1 LPESISA
8 KINVGQ
14 TYGVI
19 SKRTALSLSKGSYCY
34 QTVCHCEADDCLF
47 LPKRNSGVKIQRIF
61 VRASAQKKTGLMQ
74 PLKAL
79 IVEDNAFMATVLHD
93 LLKQYAAD
101 IAVLDVANTGDKALR
116 LIASKKPNVVFLDI
130 ELPDMTGFELLQQL
144 DDIPFQTIFTTAH
157 SHYAIRAFRFNALD
171 YLVKPVKES
180 ELDEAIKRLLK
191 TASNGMEV
199 KHALSNLE
207 AQSVENQKLVLST
220 QNRTLRLPLKQIT
233 HIEGERN
240 YSYIY
245 LSNGSREL
253 SSKNLAYFED
263 ILMDKNFFRNHRSF
277 LVNRYHIEALKNDH
291 FVLKNGIDIPISRR
305 NKTAANEWFF
315 NAK

>member
-1 LPESISA
+1 MKPI
-8 KINVGQ
+8 
-14 TYGVI
+14 
-19 SKRTALSLSKGSYCY
+19 
-34 QTVCHCEADDCLF
+34 
-47 LPKRNSGVKIQRIF
+47 
-61 VRASAQKKTGLMQ
+61 
-74 PLKAL
+74 KAL

-93 LLKQYAAD
+93 LLKEHATD
-101 IAVLDVANTGDKALR
+101 IAVLDIANTGKKALQ
-116 LIASKKPNVVFLDI
+116 LIASEKPNVVFLDI

-144 DDIPFQTIFTTAH
+144 DDISFQTIFTTSH

-171 YLVKPVKES
+171 YLIKPIKET

-191 TASNGMEV
+191 SADNNIEV

-207 AQSVENQKLVLST
+207 SKSVEDQKLVLAT
-220 QNRTLRLPLKQIT
+220 QNGTLRLPLKQIT

-263 ILMDKNFFRNHRSF
+263 ILIDKNFFRGHRSY
-277 LVNRYHIEALKNDH
+277 LVNRYHIAVLKTDR
-291 FVLKNGIDIPISRR
+291 FVLKNGVEIPISRR
-305 NKTAANEWFF
+305 KRTEADSWFF
-315 NAK
+315 